1 MVFVQIAWRN
11 IVQARRR
18 TFFLGLAMCLVTA
31 LLVLL
36 MALSLGIS
44 DTLVRS
50 ATTLSTGHV
59 NVAGFYKSKPSDA
72 DPIIQNAS
80 KLRALVEA
88 NTPGVDYVIDRARGW
103 ARIISA
109 SSSLNSGLTGIDI
122 REEHRLAATLRL
134 ATEAE
139 YKEQGRPKVVGNLND
154 LTGDDTLVIFAA
166 QAKRLGVG
174 VGDGLTVTVETRSGA
189 RNTGEFKIVAVA
201 KDIGFM
207 SNFSMFATKEGIRK
221 LYLRDDD
228 VSGAVQVY
236 LADYGRASEVMG
248 QLRTTLDAAG
258 YTLLEHDPRPF
269 FAKFDNVA
277 GEEWTGQRLDLTIW
291 SDEVSFLLWILTVVD
306 WVSFTLVGILLLII
320 AVGIMN
326 SMWMSV
332 RDRTNEVGTL
342 RAIGMSRTRVLIMF
356 LLEATVLGGLA
367 CSLGGVLGA
376 AIAFAIDAAH
386 INIPVAA
393 VQLLL
398 MSDVLRLVVDPVQV
412 VMAVIGFTVAA
423 GLAALW
429 PAYRASRMEPV
440 TAIHHVG

>member
-1 MVFVQIAWRN
+1 MVFLHIAWRN
-11 IVQARRR
+11 LVQAKRR

-36 MALSLGIS
+36 MSLSQGIS

-59 NVAGFYKSKPSDA
+59 NVAGFYKAKPSDA
-72 DPIIQNAS
+72 DPVIQDAP
-80 KLRALVEA
+80 KIRAIVEA
-88 NTPGVDYVIDRARGW
+88 EMQGVDYVIDRARGW

-122 REEHRLAATLRL
+122 DEEYRLKGTLRL
-134 ATEAE
+134 ATQAE
-139 YKEQGRPKVVGNLND
+139 YKEDGRPEVLGNLD
-154 LTGDDTLVIFAA
+154 ELRGADTMVIFAA
-166 QAKRLGVG
+166 QAKRLGVD

-189 RNTGEFKIVAVA
+189 RNTGEYRIVAVA

-207 SNFSMFATKEGIRK
+207 SNFSMFLTKPGVRK
-221 LYLRDDD
+221 LYLHDDN
-228 VSGAVQVY
+228 VSGAVQIY
-236 LADYGRASEVMG
+236 LNDYRESSQAMGGLRTLLADK
-248 QLRTTLDAAG
+248 G

-269 FAKFDNVA
+269 FAKFDTVS

-306 WVSFTLVGILLLII
+306 WVSFTLVGILLFII
-320 AVGIMN
+320 AIGIMN

-342 RAIGMSRTRVLIMF
+342 RAIGMSRQRVLFMF
-356 LLEATVLGGLA
+356 LLEAVLLGFLA
-367 CSLGGVLGA
+367 CSLGGLLGA
-376 AIAFAIDAAH
+376 GVAALIDAAN
-386 INIPVAA
+386 IEIPVAA

-398 MSDVLRLVVDPVQV
+398 MSDVLRLAIEPVQIFWAV
-412 VMAVIGFTVAA
+412 VGFTVAA

>member
-1 MVFVQIAWRN
+1 MVFLRIAWRN

-36 MALSLGIS
+36 MALSQGIS

-72 DPIIQNAS
+72 DPIIKDAS
-80 KLRALVEA
+80 ALRAFVEKHA
-88 NTPGVDYVIDRARGW
+88 PGVDYVIDRARGW
-103 ARIISA
+103 ARVISA
-109 SSSLNSGLTGIDI
+109 SSSMNSGLTGIDI
-122 REEHRLAATLRL
+122 DEEGRLRATLKL
-134 ATEAE
+134 AEQVEYVEGGRAE
-139 YKEQGRPKVVGNLND
+139 VLGD
-154 LTGDDTLVIFAA
+154 LSQLRGDGTIAIFAA
-166 QAKRLGVG
+166 QAKRLGVD

-189 RNTGEFKIVAVA
+189 RNTGEFRIVAIA
-201 KDIGFM
+201 RDIGFM
-207 SNFSMFATKEGIRK
+207 SNFSMFMTKAGVRK

-236 LADYGRASEVMG
+236 LKDYHRAPKVMR
-248 QLRTTLDAAG
+248 QLRADLEAAG

-277 GEEWTGQRLDLTIW
+277 GEEWTGQRLDLTLW

-306 WVSFTLVGILLLII
+306 WVSFTLVGILLFII
-320 AVGIMN
+320 AIGIMN

-332 RDRTNEVGTL
+332 RDRTNEIGTL
-342 RAIGMSRTRVLIMF
+342 RAIGMSRTRVLVMF
-356 LLEATVLGGLA
+356 LLEALVLGFVACALGGL
-367 CSLGGVLGA
+367 VGA
-376 AIAFAIDAAH
+376 AAAWAIDAAQ
-386 INIPVAA
+386 IGIPVAA

-398 MSDVLRLVVDPVQV
+398 MSDVLRMVVAPSSIIG
-412 VMAVIGFTVAA
+412 AVIAFTLAA

-429 PAYRASRMEPV
+429 PAYRASRMQPV
-440 TAIHHVG
+440 SAIHHVG

>member
-1 MVFVQIAWRN
+1 MVFLRIAWRN
-11 IVQARRR
+11 LVQARRR
-18 TFFLGLAMCLVTA
+18 TFFLGLAMCLVTT

-36 MALSLGIS
+36 MSLSQGIS

-59 NVAGFYKSKPSDA
+59 NVAGFYKAKPSDA
-72 DPIIQNAS
+72 DPVIKDATA
-80 KLRALVEA
+80 LRKLVET
-88 NTPGVDYVIDRARGW
+88 NTPGLDYVIDRARGW
-103 ARIISA
+103 ARVISA
-109 SSSLNSGLTGIDI
+109 SSSLNSGVTGLDI
-122 REEHRLAATLRL
+122 EEESRLANTLRL
-134 ATEAE
+134 APQSE
-139 YKEQGRPKVVGNLND
+139 YKDGGRPDVLGD
-154 LTGDDTLVIFAA
+154 LSRLQGDDTMVIFAA
-166 QAKRLGVG
+166 QAKRLGVE

-189 RNTGEFKIVAVA
+189 RNTGEFRIVAIA
-201 KDIGFM
+201 RDIGFM
-207 SNFSMFATKEGIRK
+207 SNFSVFLTKPGVRK
-221 LYLRDDD
+221 LYLHDND

-236 LADYGRASEVMG
+236 LRDYERSSEVMAH
-248 QLRTTLDAAG
+248 LREVLAKEG

-269 FAKFDNVA
+269 FAKFENVA

-306 WVSFTLVGILLLII
+306 WVSFTLVGILLFII

-342 RAIGMSRTRVLIMF
+342 RAIGMSRTRVLVMF
-356 LLEATVLGGLA
+356 LLEATLLGFLA
-367 CSLGGVLGA
+367 CSLGGLMGA
-376 AIAFAIDAAH
+376 GLAWSIDAAR
-386 INIPVAA
+386 IDIPVAA
-393 VQLLL
+393 VQLIL
-398 MSDVLRLVVDPVQV
+398 MSDVLRLVVEPTQI
-412 VMAVIGFTVAA
+412 MWAVFAFTVAA

>member
-1 MVFVQIAWRN
+1 
-11 IVQARRR
+11 
-18 TFFLGLAMCLVTA
+18 
-31 LLVLL
+31 
-36 MALSLGIS
+36 
-44 DTLVRS
+44 
-50 ATTLSTGHV
+50 
-59 NVAGFYKSKPSDA
+59 
-72 DPIIQNAS
+72 
-80 KLRALVEA
+80 
-88 NTPGVDYVIDRARGW
+88 
-103 ARIISA
+103 
-109 SSSLNSGLTGIDI
+109 SLNSGLTGIDI

-134 ATEAE
+134 APQSE
-139 YKEQGRPKVVGNLND
+139 YKDGGSDRVVGRLDD
-154 LTGDDTLVIFAA
+154 LVGDDTLVIFSA

-201 KDIGFM
+201 KNIGFM
-207 SNFSMFATKEGIRK
+207 SNFSMFATKAGIRK

-236 LADYGRASEVMG
+236 LKDYGRASEVMG
-248 QLRTTLDAAG
+248 HLRTTLADAG
-258 YTLLEHDPRPF
+258 YALLEHDPRPF

-342 RAIGMSRTRVLIMF
+342 RAIGMSRSRVLVMF
-356 LLEATVLGGLA
+356 LLEASVLGLLA
-367 CSLGGVLGA
+367 CSLGGLLGA
-376 AIAFAIDAAH
+376 GIATVIDAAQ

-398 MSDVLRLVVDPVQV
+398 MSDVLRLVVDPTQV
-412 VMAVIGFTVAA
+412 VAAVFGFTIAA